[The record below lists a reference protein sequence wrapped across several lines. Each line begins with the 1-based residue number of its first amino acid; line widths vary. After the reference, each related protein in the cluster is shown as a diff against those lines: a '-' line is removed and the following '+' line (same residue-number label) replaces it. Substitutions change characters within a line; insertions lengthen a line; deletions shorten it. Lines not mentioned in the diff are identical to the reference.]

1 MIKNANQPIEIVWF
15 KTRPKFGVFKI
26 QIKIKRPI
34 LNEKNLIKIFI
45 SPTPLNQNDRRN
57 SFKLIK
63 KYLKIYDN
71 TKLFGKTVF
80 NHL

>member
-15 KTRPKFGVFKI
+15 TTRPKFVVFKI

-34 LNEKNLIKIFI
+34 HDEKNLIKIFI
-45 SPTPLNQNDRRN
+45 SPTPLNQNYRRK

-63 KYLKIYDN
+63 KYLKTYDN
-71 TKLFGKTVF
+71 TKLFGKNVF
-80 NHL
+80 